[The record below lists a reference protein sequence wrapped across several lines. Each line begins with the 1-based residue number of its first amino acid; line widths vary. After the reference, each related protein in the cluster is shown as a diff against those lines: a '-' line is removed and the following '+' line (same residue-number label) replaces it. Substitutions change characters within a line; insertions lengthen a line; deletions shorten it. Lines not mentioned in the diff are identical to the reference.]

1 MKEGDMWRAWNELNR
16 IIKEYEDIETEKE
29 GEEELEGA

>member
-1 MKEGDMWRAWNELNR
+1 MWRAWNELNR

-29 GEEELEGA
+29 DEEELEGT